1 MINKTCILDKVKE
14 FYGLKGNKALSEFL
28 GVTKQTISN
37 WYSRNTIDYDI
48 VLAKCKDIDL
58 HWLLLGSTEKPITTL
73 AEDNTDFPKRDGEDT
88 EEEYQIFKSFNGM
101 SSLYNY
107 LINRYNYSNTKKVT
121 DNISEA
127 VDVISLFI
135 ADNHIWNNFYKLYN
149 SFEHGQIPKEKML
162 SEFEDLMVKDKK
174 VYSLLSRYE
183 TILDEISK
191 SILDDEFPDLNY
203 NDFPDENGEL
213 RK

>member
-1 MINKTCILDKVKE
+1 MVNKTCILDKIKE

-48 VLAKCKDIDL
+48 VLAKCKDVDL
-58 HWLLLGSTEKPITTL
+58 HWLLLGSNEKPISTL
-73 AEDNTDFPKRDGEDT
+73 AEDNTDFPKRDGEDK

-121 DNISEA
+121 DNISGA

-135 ADNHIWNNFYKLYN
+135 ADNHIWNNFCKLYY
-149 SFEHGQIPKEKML
+149 SFEDGQIPKEKLL
-162 SEFEDLMVKDKK
+162 SEFETL
-174 VYSLLSRYE
+174 
-183 TILDEISK
+183 
-191 SILDDEFPDLNY
+191 
-203 NDFPDENGEL
+203 
-213 RK
+213 